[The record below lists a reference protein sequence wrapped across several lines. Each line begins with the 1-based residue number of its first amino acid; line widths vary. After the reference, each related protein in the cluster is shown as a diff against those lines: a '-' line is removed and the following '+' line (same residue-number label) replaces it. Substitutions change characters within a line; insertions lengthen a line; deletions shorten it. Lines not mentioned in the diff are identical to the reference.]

1 MPGGRGMSDDRTPS
15 AQPGRGAAPAAAVT
29 PAGARRLAGRT
40 AALVAATAFAWS
52 VFQLWIASPLPYA
65 LAGVVPL
72 PNDTDTRAI
81 HLAAAL
87 FLAFLGW
94 PLRRRA
100 PGVRVPAADWAL
112 GAAGAVA
119 ALYLA
124 AFADSLAARPGLP
137 TAADLAAAAVGLAVV
152 LEASRRV
159 LGPPLAVVALVFLA
173 YVFLGHLAPE
183 VVAWKGASFAK
194 SMSHMWLT
202 QEGVFGIA
210 LGVSTDLIFLFVLLG
225 ALLERAGA
233 GNWFIWVAFAL
244 LGHLRG
250 GPAKAAVVAS
260 AATGIVSGSSTANV
274 VTTGTFTIPLMKR
287 VGLSAEKAG
296 AVEVAS
302 STNGQLMPP
311 VMGAAAFLMTE
322 FVGIG
327 YLEVV
332 RHAFLP
338 AAASYVALLY
348 IVHLE
353 AARAGIEGFPR
364 RAARSRGAR
373 LLGLAT
379 AAAGAVVLSGIV
391 YWGFGWT
398 KGAFGGGGAWVAA
411 ALLAG
416 AYLALLR
423 LASRVPDLP
432 PSGEMRE
439 LPALGPTVASGLYFL
454 LPVLAL
460 VWCLAVERFS
470 AGLSV
475 FWACVLMMAVLLTH
489 KPLKDLMRGRRAVPA
504 RCRESLRD
512 LAGALVS
519 GARTMVAIA
528 VATAAAGIV
537 VGTVTLTGIGL
548 VMTGFIEFVSLGN
561 VLLMLVFTAAVCL
574 VLGMGLPT
582 TANYVVVSSLMAP
595 VIVSVGADN
604 GLVVPLVA
612 AHLFVFYFGILADDT
627 PPVGIAAYAAAAISQ
642 GRPHPHR
649 PPGVRLRHADG
660 GPAVHVR
667 LQHRAAADRGDG
679 RAARAGGGGVRGRRH
694 APLRR
699 RRPGLVRHPQ
709 PAVGVGGASSRRLH
723 PVPARVLDG
732 PRRPAAGAAA
742 GGRGARR
749 RPRRRPTGR
758 SFASGCG
765 ERPWRAR
772 PSTGSRCCRSG
783 LRAPAAAN
791 ACAPPPASR
800 SATTAAASSSTRSP
814 SAARR
819 RSRSSSST
827 GRSPRCCRRA
837 TARRGSGCTC
847 RPSPSSPSSGPC
859 SAAAPAP
866 DARPG

>member
-15 AQPGRGAAPAAAVT
+15 APSARGAAPGAAVT
-29 PAGARRLAGRT
+29 PAGARRLAGGT
-40 AALVAATAFAWS
+40 AVLVAATAFAWS

-87 FLAFLGW
+87 FLAFLAY

-100 PGVRVPAADWAL
+100 PGVRVPAGDWVL
-112 GAAGAVA
+112 GAAGAAA

-332 RHAFLP
+332 KHAFLP

-353 AARAGIEGFPR
+353 AARAGIEGLPR
-364 RAARSRGAR
+364 RVACSRAAR

-379 AAAGAVVLSGIV
+379 AAAGAVVLSGVV
-391 YWGFGWT
+391 YWGFSWT
-398 KGAFGGGGAWVAA
+398 KDAFGGGGAWVAA

-460 VWCLAVERFS
+460 VWCLTVERFS

-475 FWACVLMMAVLLTH
+475 FWACVLMIAVLLTH

-504 RCRESLRD
+504 RCRDSLRD

-627 PPVGIAAYAAAAISQ
+627 PPVGIAAYAAAAISRGDPIRTGLQ
-642 GRPHPHR
+642 GFGYDMRTAVLPFMFVFNTELLLIEVTGALQVLAVAASAVAAMLLFAAAVQGWFVTRSRLWESAALLLVAFTLFRPGFWMDFAV
-649 PPGVRLRHADG
+649 PPLEPLPAAAALAEAEAAPDGAQLRIRVRGETLEGEAVDRVAVLPLGPAGADG
-660 GPAVHVR
+660 GER
-667 LQHRAAADRGDG
+667 LRAAAGLALRDEGG
-679 RAARAGGGGVRGRRH
+679 RVFVDALAFGGVAERQKLELDWEVAQVLRKSDRPPRQWMYLPALALLALVWALQRR
-694 APLRR
+694 
-699 RRPGLVRHPQ
+699 
-709 PAVGVGGASSRRLH
+709 
-723 PVPARVLDG
+723 
-732 PRRPAAGAAA
+732 
-742 GGRGARR
+742 
-749 RPRRRPTGR
+749 
-758 SFASGCG
+758 
-765 ERPWRAR
+765 RAR
-772 PSTGSRCCRSG
+772 P
-783 LRAPAAAN
+783 
-791 ACAPPPASR
+791 
-800 SATTAAASSSTRSP
+800 
-814 SAARR
+814 
-819 RSRSSSST
+819 
-827 GRSPRCCRRA
+827 
-837 TARRGSGCTC
+837 
-847 RPSPSSPSSGPC
+847 
-859 SAAAPAP
+859 
-866 DARPG
+866 

>member
-15 AQPGRGAAPAAAVT
+15 PPPGRGAAPAAAVT

-87 FLAFLGW
+87 FLAFLAW

-112 GAAGAVA
+112 GAAGAAA

-398 KGAFGGGGAWVAA
+398 RGAFGGGGAWVAA

-489 KPLKDLMRGRRAVPA
+489 RPLKDLMRGRRAVPA

-627 PPVGIAAYAAAAISQ
+627 PPVGIAAYAAAAISRGDPIRTGLQ
-642 GRPHPHR
+642 GFAYDMRTAVLPFMFVFNTELLLIEVTGALQVLAVAASAVAAMLLFAAAVQGWFLTRSRLWESAALLLVAFTLFRPGFWMDLAA
-649 PPGVRLRHADG
+649 PPLEPLPAAAALATAEAAPDGAQLRLRVRGETLEGEAVDRVAVLPL
-660 GPAVHVR
+660 GPAGAGGVER
-667 LQHRAAADRGDG
+667 LRAAAGLALRDEGG
-679 RAARAGGGGVRGRRH
+679 RVFVDALAFG
-694 APLRR
+694 
-699 RRPGLVRHPQ
+699 
-709 PAVGVGGASSRRLH
+709 
-723 PVPARVLDG
+723 
-732 PRRPAAGAAA
+732 GAAA
-742 GGRGARR
+742 KQKLELGWEVAEVLQKSDRPARQWMYLPALALLALVWAVQRR
-749 RPRRRPTGR
+749 R
-758 SFASGCG
+758 A
-765 ERPWRAR
+765 
-772 PSTGSRCCRSG
+772 
-783 LRAPAAAN
+783 RAP
-791 ACAPPPASR
+791 
-800 SATTAAASSSTRSP
+800 
-814 SAARR
+814 
-819 RSRSSSST
+819 
-827 GRSPRCCRRA
+827 
-837 TARRGSGCTC
+837 
-847 RPSPSSPSSGPC
+847 
-859 SAAAPAP
+859 
-866 DARPG
+866 